1 MSLSQTASANAGRFA
16 ARFAVWPRRLAW
28 HPFRIMKRIMPR
40 RLFGRSLIIIVTPII
55 ILQGIV
61 TAVFFDRHYRIV
73 TATMT
78 RGVANDVGYMVM
90 LEERLPLGPERDRE
104 RQVAAQAFG
113 YPAEFLAKQRLTRV
127 VSTPTTVLDRQ
138 LAYIFSSEFP
148 GSASFDTRSFR
159 DYVDLRVQL
168 NDGVLRLLVPRER
181 VTASN
186 ADIFILWM
194 IGSSV
199 VLIAIAGLFLRNQV
213 KPIERLAYA
222 AERFGKGQSFPGFR
236 PHGAQE
242 IRLAAAAFVEMRERI
257 ERFVQQRTDMLAGI
271 SHDIKTPLTRMRLQ
285 LAMMKRDPDIV
296 ALEGDIAEME
306 RMLNEYLDFAR
317 GAAGEAAANT
327 DLAVLAADAVAD
339 AGRAADARH
348 RIMLTA
354 VEPVHLTVRRN
365 ALKRCVGNL
374 LENAVKY
381 GKLVQV
387 QLYRKGDRV
396 ELAVDDNGPGI
407 PEQRREEAF
416 RPFHRLDDG
425 RNLQAGGIGLG
436 LAVARDIARAHGGD
450 VQLEDSPLGGLRA
463 VIWLPV

>member
-1 MSLSQTASANAGRFA
+1 MSLSQTASANAGRIA
-16 ARFAVWPRRLAW
+16 ARFGEWLPRFAW
-28 HPFRIMKRIMPR
+28 HPFRIVKRVMPR
-40 RLFGRSLIIIVTPII
+40 RLFGRSLIIIVAPMI

-90 LEERLPLGPERDRE
+90 LEERLPLGPERDHE
-104 RQVAAQAFG
+104 RQLAAQVFG
-113 YPAEFLAKQRLTRV
+113 YPAAFLPGQRLTRV
-127 VSTPTTVLDRQ
+127 VSTPATVLDRQ
-138 LAYIFSSEFP
+138 LAFIFSSQVP
-148 GSASFDTRSFR
+148 ATATFDTQRFR

-168 NDGVLRLLVPRER
+168 QDGVLRLLVPRER

-186 ADIFILWM
+186 ADIFVLWM
-194 IGSSV
+194 IGSSL
-199 VLIAIAGLFLRNQV
+199 VLIAVAGLFLRNQV

-222 AERFGKGQSFPGFR
+222 AERFGKGQSFAGFK

-242 IRLAAAAFVEMRERI
+242 IRRAAAAFMEMRERI

-317 GAAGEAAANT
+317 GAGGETATET

-339 AGRAADARH
+339 AGRAANARQ
-348 RIMLTA
+348 RIMFTT

-365 ALKRCVGNL
+365 ALKRCLGNL

-381 GKLVQV
+381 GKIVQV
-387 QLYRKGDRV
+387 QLYRKGDGV

-407 PEQRREEAF
+407 PQQRREEAF
-416 RPFHRLDDG
+416 RPFHRLDEG
-425 RNLQAGGIGLG
+425 RNLQAGGVGLG

-450 VQLEDSPLGGLRA
+450 VRLEDSPLGGLRA